1 MKLSGLSWW
10 LFHFPNSQTMFPLWD
25 ERKWLLSFPHP
36 APGPFGAA
44 LNTLSFHRGG
54 FQQTWTLCV
63 TFFGWKCRNASVD
76 NLSMPSGIR
85 APLTWSRP
93 WLAVLQF
100 VLLMVLSG
108 SLQQIH
114 LTEQWADRSVLP
126 RTLSTEHAKFPSLKS
141 WNSFDF
147 LSCCTPMWS
156 GPWLDARPGDRWM
169 DCSKK
174 EVRC

>member
-10 LFHFPNSQTMFPLWD
+10 LFHFPNSQTMFSLWD

-36 APGPFGAA
+36 GPGPFGAA
-44 LNTLSFHRGG
+44 LNTLFLYRGG
-54 FQQTWTLCV
+54 FQQTRTLCV
-63 TFFGWKCRNASVD
+63 TFLGWKCRSASVD
-76 NLSMPSGIR
+76 NLSTPSGIR

-126 RTLSTEHAKFPSLKS
+126 QNTKDWTCQVPVLKKLKFLWLSLV
-141 WNSFDF
+141 
-147 LSCCTPMWS
+147 LYSCVIWTMVGC
-156 GPWLDARPGDRWM
+156 
-169 DCSKK
+169 
-174 EVRC
+174 